1 MNNNNNIDIT
11 NYNSRNNNDIINY
24 NIRNINTND
33 ISNCNIRNNCNNNI
47 SNCNNRNNNTNDIN
61 NNNNNNSNNNN
72 EDNIVIKMIN
82 NRNRHNHLKKES
94 IRKRVFEIIEVA
106 ESGDYISLF
115 YDMLMIVSIIVSLI
129 PLAFKTSLK
138 LFNVTDIITTILF
151 IMDYSLRFIT
161 ADFKLKKGPIKSFL
175 MYPFT
180 LWAIIDLLSILPSV
194 TLLYSQFKMLR
205 IFIMIRT
212 LKIIRVFKT
221 FRYSKSINIISKVI
235 KNSKHPLMAV
245 GSLAVGYVLTSALII
260 FNVESDSFDSF
271 FDAVYWA
278 TVSLTTV
285 GYGDIYPVTTEGR
298 VIAMISS
305 LCGIALVALPAGI
318 ITAGYMDSLNEMD
331 RRRKAASS
339 ASLTSDTFTIE
350 NREI

>member
-1 MNNNNNIDIT
+1 MNNNNNDIT
-11 NYNSRNNNDIINY
+11 NYNRNNNDISNY

-47 SNCNNRNNNTNDIN
+47 SNCNNRNNNTNNIN
-61 NNNNNNSNNNN
+61 NNNNNG
-72 EDNIVIKMIN
+72 DNIVIKMIN
-82 NRNRHNHLKKES
+82 NRNRHIHLKREN
-94 IRKRVFEIIEVA
+94 IRKRVFEVIEVA
-106 ESGDYISLF
+106 ESGDYLSLF
-115 YDMLMIVSIIVSLI
+115 YDILMIVSIVVSLI
-129 PLAFKTSLK
+129 PLAFKTSYE
-138 LFNVTDIITTILF
+138 LFNYTDVITTFLF

-161 ADFKLKKGPIKSFL
+161 ADFKLKKGHVKSFII
-175 MYPFT
+175 YPFT

-194 TLLYSQFKMLR
+194 TLLYSEFKMLR

-221 FRYSKSINIISKVI
+221 FRYSKSIDIITKVI

-260 FNVESDSFDSF
+260 FNVESDSFESF

-339 ASLTSDTFTIE
+339 ASLSSDTFTIE